1 MTTSM
6 NLSATEIAGSFAMI
20 RFDCDLCE
28 NTRTSDELS
37 VELRGQLISK
47 GTDKIKV
54 HVFDRKEAKI
64 LRTLRERLR
73 RWTTTAARTDAIP
86 SRTQL
91 RAGSSHLGN
100 GGKTIGLSRAPSCCS
115 NSNSPLEGKS
125 AMFAFEGTH

>member
-47 GTDKIKV
+47 GTDKSKCMSLTGKKRKYYV
-54 HVFDRKEAKI
+54 HYENAYAV
-64 LRTLRERLR
+64 T
-73 RWTTTAARTDAIP
+73 
-86 SRTQL
+86 
-91 RAGSSHLGN
+91 
-100 GGKTIGLSRAPSCCS
+100 
-115 NSNSPLEGKS
+115 
-125 AMFAFEGTH
+125 